1 MGHTRKIRFA
11 GILGVGLLASG
22 GMGVAMAEGGI
33 SANLALSNTI
43 FNMDVGGLDA
53 DGFSLFVDSDKLA
66 TGEETV
72 SRIKMSKARVSD
84 VCMSAP
90 VKVPGIGEKKFQM
103 LVPGQN
109 MEAENM
115 IIGAP
120 DLSGGM
126 TLVKPQIGID
136 ASQVADNATPGAWGI
151 AAEKLLSDGQTMR
164 ASSLSAD
171 QLTAAGSK
179 ITLEN
184 PDDAEC

>member
-1 MGHTRKIRFA
+1 MGHTRKLRFA

-53 DGFSLFVDSDKLA
+53 DGFSLFVDSDDLA
-66 TGEETV
+66 NGTETI
-72 SRIKMSKARVSD
+72 SRIKMTKARVSD
-84 VCMSAP
+84 VCMTAP
-90 VKVPGIGEKKFQM
+90 VKLPGIGDKKFQM

-109 MEAENM
+109 MEADNM
-115 IIGAP
+115 VIGAT
-120 DLSGGM
+120 DLGGGM

-136 ASQVADNATPGAWGI
+136 ASQVNDKAASGAWGI
-151 AAEKLLSDGQTMR
+151 GAEGLQSDGQVMR
-164 ASSLSAD
+164 ATSLSAD
-171 QLTAAGSK
+171 RLSAAGSK

-184 PDDAEC
+184 PDDAQC

>member
-1 MGHTRKIRFA
+1 
-11 GILGVGLLASG
+11 
-22 GMGVAMAEGGI
+22 MGVAMAEGGI

-53 DGFSLFVDSDKLA
+53 DGFSLFVDSDKL
-66 TGEETV
+66 TNGEETV
-72 SRIKMSKARVSD
+72 SRIKMTKVRVSD

-90 VKVPGIGEKKFQM
+90 IKVPGIGEKKFQM

-120 DLSGGM
+120 DLSGSM

-136 ASQVADNATPGAWGI
+136 ASQIDKNAAPGAWGI
-151 AAEKLLSDGQTMR
+151 AAEKLISDGQTMH

-171 QLTAAGSK
+171 QLTAAGSE
-179 ITLEN
+179 ITLVN